1 MGQRAVIY
9 CRVSTADQSCARQKD
24 ELKQFAER
32 AGYEVLDVF
41 METGSGIRVD
51 RAERRKVMALA
62 QAREIDAILV
72 TELSRWG
79 RSTIDLISTLQ
90 ELESYRVS
98 LIAITGMTFDLAT
111 PHGRMLAT
119 VLAGIAEFERDLI
132 SERVKSGLAAARA
145 RGKVLGRQKG
155 ERPKSDRL
163 APKVLALVAEKRSYR
178 WIARD
183 LGISKNTVAA
193 IVRRDKV
200 RPSPPS

>member
-9 CRVSTADQSCARQKD
+9 CRVSTADQSCVRQKD
-24 ELKQFAER
+24 ELKRFAER
-32 AGYEVLDVF
+32 AGYEVSGIF
-41 METGSGIRVD
+41 METGSGVRVD

-98 LIAITGMTFDLAT
+98 LIAITGMTFDLST

-155 ERPKSDRL
+155 QRPKSDRL

-193 IVRRDKV
+193 IVQRER
-200 RPSPPS
+200 

>member
-1 MGQRAVIY
+1 MR
-9 CRVSTADQSCARQKD
+9 
-24 ELKQFAER
+24 
-32 AGYEVLDVF
+32 
-41 METGSGIRVD
+41 
-51 RAERRKVMALA
+51 LA

-98 LIAITGMTFDLAT
+98 LIAMTGMMFDLAT

-178 WIARD
+178 WIARE

-193 IVRRDKV
+193 IVQRER
-200 RPSPPS
+200 

>member
-1 MGQRAVIY
+1 
-9 CRVSTADQSCARQKD
+9 
-24 ELKQFAER
+24 
-32 AGYEVLDVF
+32 
-41 METGSGIRVD
+41 
-51 RAERRKVMALA
+51 
-62 QAREIDAILV
+62 IDAILV

-98 LIAITGMTFDLAT
+98 LIAMTGMMFDLTT

-193 IVRRDKV
+193 IVQRDKM
-200 RPSPPS
+200 RPSLPS

>member
-9 CRVSTADQSCARQKD
+9 CRVSTADQSCVRQKD
-24 ELKQFAER
+24 ELKRFAER
-32 AGYEVLDVF
+32 AGYEVSDIF
-41 METGSGIRVD
+41 METGSGVRVD

-193 IVRRDKV
+193 IVQRER
-200 RPSPPS
+200 

>member
-1 MGQRAVIY
+1 
-9 CRVSTADQSCARQKD
+9 
-24 ELKQFAER
+24 
-32 AGYEVLDVF
+32 
-41 METGSGIRVD
+41 METGSGVRVD

-111 PHGRMLAT
+111 PHGRMLAI

-155 ERPKSDRL
+155 QRPKSDRL

-193 IVRRDKV
+193 IVQRER
-200 RPSPPS
+200 

>member
-9 CRVSTADQSCARQKD
+9 CRVSTADQSCVRQKD
-24 ELKQFAER
+24 ELKRFAER
-32 AGYEVLDVF
+32 AGYEVSGIF
-41 METGSGIRVD
+41 METGSGVRVD

-111 PHGRMLAT
+111 PHGRMLAI

-193 IVRRDKV
+193 IVHRER
-200 RPSPPS
+200 

>member
-1 MGQRAVIY
+1 MYRP
-9 CRVSTADQSCARQKD
+9 R
-24 ELKQFAER
+24 FAER

-41 METGSGIRVD
+41 METGSGVRVD

-193 IVRRDKV
+193 IVQRDKV
-200 RPSPPS
+200 RPSLPS

>member
-9 CRVSTADQSCARQKD
+9 CRVSTADQSCVRQKD
-24 ELKQFAER
+24 ELKRFAER
-32 AGYEVLDVF
+32 AGYEVSGIF
-41 METGSGIRVD
+41 METGSGVRAD

-62 QAREIDAILV
+62 QARKIDAILV

-79 RSTIDLISTLQ
+79 RSTIDLLSTLQ

-193 IVRRDKV
+193 IVQRER
-200 RPSPPS
+200 

>member
-1 MGQRAVIY
+1 MDTKRG
-9 CRVSTADQSCARQKD
+9 ARQ
-24 ELKQFAER
+24 
-32 AGYEVLDVF
+32 
-41 METGSGIRVD
+41 
-51 RAERRKVMALA
+51 
-62 QAREIDAILV
+62 
-72 TELSRWG
+72 G

-98 LIAITGMTFDLAT
+98 LIAITGMMFDLAT

-132 SERVKSGLAAARA
+132 SERVKSGLAAAKA

-193 IVRRDKV
+193 IVHRER
-200 RPSPPS
+200 